1 MKQQDDDHYSI
12 IVKVYLYVK
21 DPYEAKY
28 QYLIKKCENCLK
40 NLKDRKAFIEYS
52 NNMQDV
58 YKNIEEC
65 NRDRKYNVLI
75 VFDDMIADMISN
87 NKLNQ
92 IVTELFIR

>member
-1 MKQQDDDHYSI
+1 
-12 IVKVYLYVK
+12 
-21 DPYEAKY
+21 
-28 QYLIKKCENCLK
+28 
-40 NLKDRKAFIEYS
+40 
-52 NNMQDV
+52 MQDV